1 MGGGSKGRDGT
12 WEEGANEGFKDNDN
26 FVRLGTA
33 EMRRG
38 SGFLGTLSTK
48 LLDQKSL

>member
-26 FVRLGTA
+26 FVRVGMA
-33 EMRRG
+33 ETRRG
-38 SGFLGTLSTK
+38 ASFLETLGND
-48 LLDQKSL
+48 LL